1 MKQQMDHL
9 QIRTDP
15 LRHYRRKISSD
26 TYRKPDMQR
35 QQTQNLVYWPQKSIT
50 SDVTSMAHE
59 KLKTGDTQQWV
70 EHMRAVA
77 DRQDKAAF
85 HALYCFF
92 APKVKSFYAQHGF
105 YNQSD
110 GMVQEVFMRVWK
122 RAPTYNASKSA
133 VSTWIYTIARNY
145 RIDVLRKK
153 QIPLT
158 DDESAPESGYHHDL
172 GSEVTLERKSIEL
185 GEAIASLNTEQRMV
199 IQKVYFED
207 KSQQVAAKELGMT
220 LGVVKS
226 RIRSAL
232 KLMKKQMGDE
242 WL

>member
-1 MKQQMDHL
+1 M
-9 QIRTDP
+9 
-15 LRHYRRKISSD
+15 
-26 TYRKPDMQR
+26 
-35 QQTQNLVYWPQKSIT
+35 
-50 SDVTSMAHE
+50 
-59 KLKTGDTQQWV
+59 QQWV
-70 EHMRAVA
+70 EHLTAVA
-77 DRQDKAAF
+77 ERQDKAAF
-85 HALYCFF
+85 HALYCYF

-105 YNQSD
+105 YNQAD

-122 RAPTYNASKSA
+122 RAPTYDSSKSA

-153 QIPLT
+153 QIT
-158 DDESAPESGYHHDL
+158 VADEEFIPESGYHHDL
-172 GSEVTLERKSIEL
+172 DSEVNLERKSSDL
-185 GEAIASLNTEQRMV
+185 GQAIANLNTEQRMV